1 MSRKP
6 ILFAAMLLA
15 LVFACR
21 KPGEKINSGAA
32 GNPGT
37 DTSTTQTSGTD
48 TSGTTTT
55 NGTAMSATAT
65 GSTGGT
71 VSTLSAGEK
80 DFVIKAAQ
88 GGLAEVQL
96 GQMARSKAS
105 DPNVQQFAR
114 KMVDDHSKANDEL
127 KQLATTKGLGLPT
140 GPDDEHKAMA
150 SQLQGASGKAFDKA
164 YMTGQLSDH
173 EKTVDLF
180 QKEATSGQDAD
191 LKSWASKTLPTLQE
205 HLRMAKDTQK
215 KLK

>member
-1 MSRKP
+1 MSRKT

-21 KPGEKINSGAA
+21 KPGEKVDSGAA
-32 GNPGT
+32 GNAGT

-55 NGTAMSATAT
+55 NGTAMSATTT

-71 VSTLSAGEK
+71 VSNLSADEK

-96 GQMARSKAS
+96 GQTAQSKAT
-105 DPNVQQFAR
+105 DPNVLQFAK

-127 KQLATTKGLGLPT
+127 KQLATTKGLALPT
-140 GPDDEHKAMA
+140 ETDDEHKAVA
-150 SQLQGASGKAFDKA
+150 SKLQGTTGKDFAKG
-164 YMTGQLSDH
+164 YMTAQVSDH
-173 EKTVDLF
+173 EKTVNLF